1 MRSASLTRLSDAC
14 KKLTDKTSRKRD
26 KGLKELRPLMRN
38 NSLCRELS
46 DPQWQLVADLVLKI
60 VESPSKSKTEE
71 LRLFKDVLRQ
81 MFRNMNVLSIEK
93 ICTRFW
99 NKALDILERTDS
111 ETKTLAETLD
121 VVQLLC
127 EKRRCPTSQKQLKR
141 IVHVLIAIAE
151 ESRGG
156 ERHQVVLDLRSLRAI
171 RLLVANHFSTTKVR
185 HSLSDVMEFLD
196 EWPSANNDIVINDT
210 QLNREY
216 VMACCVV
223 LRRFPFAS
231 IRLTQCKNSLKWILR
246 FWDFV
251 SPESPSSNCI
261 VEYFRLRIRNSSLY
275 ATSRSGSNDLVLDKE
290 DNLQGSLLRIA
301 FGLATR
307 VKHLTYVVV
316 YVCVGFL

>member
-1 MRSASLTRLSDAC
+1 M
-14 KKLTDKTSRKRD
+14 
-26 KGLKELRPLMRN
+26 
-38 NSLCRELS
+38 
-46 DPQWQLVADLVLKI
+46 
-60 VESPSKSKTEE
+60 
-71 LRLFKDVLRQ
+71 
-81 MFRNMNVLSIEK
+81 
-93 ICTRFW
+93 
-99 NKALDILERTDS
+99 
-111 ETKTLAETLD
+111 
-121 VVQLLC
+121 
-127 EKRRCPTSQKQLKR
+127 
-141 IVHVLIAIAE
+141 
-151 ESRGG
+151 
-156 ERHQVVLDLRSLRAI
+156 LDLRSLRAI
-171 RLLVANHFSTTKVR
+171 RLLVANHSSTTKVR
-185 HSLSDVMEFLD
+185 HLLSDVMEFLD

-275 ATSRSGSNDLVLDKE
+275 ATSRSGGNDLVLDKE

-316 YVCVGFL
+316 CVCVGFL

>member
-1 MRSASLTRLSDAC
+1 MRSRKLTELSEAC
-14 KKLTDKTSRKRD
+14 KKLTEKTSRKRE
-26 KGLKELRPLMRN
+26 KGLRELRPLIRN
-38 NSLCRELS
+38 KALCRELS
-46 DPQWQLVADLVLKI
+46 DPQWLLVADLVFQT
-60 VESPSKSKTEE
+60 VETTSKSSKTEE

-81 MFRNMNVLSIEK
+81 MFRNMNVIDIDK

-99 NKALDILERTDS
+99 TKALDILERT
-111 ETKTLAETLD
+111 ETETQTLAETLD

-127 EKRRCPTSQKQLKR
+127 EKKRCPKSRKQLENLMQL
-141 IVHVLIAIAE
+141 LIDIAE

-156 ERHQVVLDLRSLRAI
+156 ERNQIVLALRSLRAV
-171 RLLVANHFSTTKVR
+171 RFLVSNHTSTAKVR
-185 HSLSDVMEFLD
+185 SVLGIVMDFLE

-223 LRRFPFAS
+223 LRRFPFGS
-231 IRLTQCKNSLKWILR
+231 ISMTRRQNSLKWILR

-251 SPESPSSNCI
+251 SPESPSSDCI
-261 VEYFRLRIRNSSLY
+261 VEYFRLRIKNSSLV
-275 ATSRSGSNDLVLDKE
+275 ATSRNGESNLVLHAD

-307 VKHLTYVVV
+307 VKHLTYVS
-316 YVCVGFL
+316 LL